1 MIPEWAWGEIP
12 VGFKKLHP
20 QRARMIVV
28 RETLEPHLDAE
39 RFFDEAQ
46 SAEQTSPFHG
56 RGQLCLYRFDN
67 GEAALVRAYR
77 HGGMLRH
84 VTGHFF
90 FTWPPR
96 PFRELAV
103 TEEVRRRGV
112 PTPEVLGACVERIW
126 GPFYRGWLLT
136 RELTGGHD
144 FWAALR
150 NRLSTDPVA
159 EPLIEAVARSLGT
172 MHRRGVC
179 HADLNLKNI
188 LVRHE
193 RSGIKSYIIDF
204 DKARL
209 FPGAVPPHRVEKNL
223 RRLYRSV
230 RKLDPER
237 HWLPEK
243 DWRLL
248 LRCYRE
254 AEEK

>member
-1 MIPEWAWGEIP
+1 MIREWAWGETP

-20 QRARMIVV
+20 RRAQMIVV
-28 RETLEPHLDAE
+28 REGLEPYLDVE
-39 RFFDEAQ
+39 RFFDEAKSMRQ
-46 SAEQTSPFHG
+46 ASPFHG
-56 RGQLCLYRFDN
+56 RGQICFYRFDN
-67 GEAALVRAYR
+67 GDAALVRAYR

-84 VTGHFF
+84 VTGQFF

-126 GPFYRGWLLT
+126 GPFYRGWLLS

-150 NRLSTDPVA
+150 NELFSGPVA
-159 EPLIEAVARSLGT
+159 TPLLEAVARSLRT
-172 MHRRGVC
+172 MHRRGVY

-188 LVRHE
+188 LVRQE
-193 RSGIKSYIIDF
+193 RSEIKSYIIDF
-204 DKARL
+204 DGARL
-209 FPGAVPPHRVEKNL
+209 FAGAVPPDRAEKNL

-230 RKLDPER
+230 RKLDPDR
-237 HWLPEK
+237 SWLPEK

-248 LRCYRE
+248 VRCYRE
-254 AEEK
+254 AEDP